1 MSERRKD
8 MKTLVVIGGLPMTD
22 DYAEKFC
29 FDLDD
34 TEDKNDFDCL
44 LRILIKQGID
54 CFIERYKEDD

>member
-1 MSERRKD
+1 